1 MKKHLGMLGLILVTI
16 IWGSGFVVSEIALN
30 TLTPFQ
36 ILTGRFLIAT
46 LLLLPIAAK
55 SFKGIK
61 RGEVRAGLILGLF
74 LFAAFALQTI
84 GLKYTTPAKN
94 AFLTATNVVFVP
106 FIAFAIYRRKVSP
119 AMIIGAL
126 MALIGAAVLSLNA
139 DFSLGIGDGL
149 TLLCAVCFAFQIF
162 LTGEYV
168 KQYRVVVLNFFQM
181 TTAFV
186 CSFIGLLFNNSEP
199 LNVNLEGMLSVL
211 YLGAIST
218 VLCYILQT
226 ASQRYLSE
234 TKSAIILSLEAVFGT
249 VFSIIILHERITFKM
264 IVGCLLILSAV
275 IISEIKPK
283 KINWRKNDGHY

>member
-1 MKKHLGMLGLILVTI
+1 MLGLILVTI

>member
-1 MKKHLGMLGLILVTI
+1 MLGLILVTI

-119 AMIIGAL
+119 ATIIGAL